1 VPLSATTI
9 KSPNGSDD
17 GVTTSNGVGHVGGGG
32 DGGGSRTLNG
42 GSDVGTTSTNGY
54 DDGCTTSTINVE
66 KMAKSARDKEDI
78 WKTMP
83 PEDLVR
89 SDIGEAVKLL
99 EVLIDNR

>member
-1 VPLSATTI
+1 
-9 KSPNGSDD
+9 
-17 GVTTSNGVGHVGGGG
+17 
-32 DGGGSRTLNG
+32 LNG
-42 GSDVGTTSTNGY
+42 GSDVGTTSTNGD

-66 KMAKSARDKEDI
+66 KVAKSARDKGDKEDI